1 MEEIDK
7 LRQDKAALI
16 SRVASLE
23 QSLYWLRKKV
33 FGRMSEKNLPLD
45 PNQLFLFSKEEM
57 SSMEIS
63 RMEDE
68 VRKSDEEITR
78 TIKVKE
84 KPSRK
89 PLDTSSLPV
98 EVVDLYPEGTTD
110 GEGRLKDDFI
120 EIGKE
125 ESSRL
130 ERVPAKV
137 YILKTVRHKVIR
149 KSDMEKYPEERQI
162 LIHPLPLVPVSKCM
176 AGASVLTDIIIG
188 KFMYHLPFYRL
199 IQQYRESGII
209 ISESTMCGW
218 YEMAVEKLRL
228 LYNLLKQKILSSE
241 YIQVDESII
250 PVLDNE
256 KHKAK
261 KGYEW
266 CVRDGITGDVM
277 FHYDRGS
284 RSGMVAREL
293 LGCYRGT
300 VQCDGYA
307 AYEQFERMK
316 GITLVGCWAHARR
329 KYVDALEENRTLA
342 TQAIHYIGK
351 LYKIESEANDAGLTT
366 VERKEKRINEAYPL
380 ILEFE
385 KWLQDAYLRVL
396 PKSRMGKAIEYTY
409 TLLPRL
415 SRYVNDGRIEID
427 DNRIENAIRPLAL
440 GRKNYLFCGND
451 ASAYRAAIVYSLIA
465 TCKSAEVDPRI
476 WMEDVLSK
484 IPYYERDDKNMEELL
499 PRNWAKSH
507 QNLFRINTISSESTT
522 NNTDSEL
529 IHKICNV
536 VYRMLTKQKYFL
548 TDFFILSAEKQ
559 PIKLSWRNIEWLH
572 YRY

>member
-1 MEEIDK
+1 
-7 LRQDKAALI
+7 
-16 SRVASLE
+16 
-23 QSLYWLRKKV
+23 
-33 FGRMSEKNLPLD
+33 
-45 PNQLFLFSKEEM
+45 
-57 SSMEIS
+57 
-63 RMEDE
+63 
-68 VRKSDEEITR
+68 
-78 TIKVKE
+78 
-84 KPSRK
+84 
-89 PLDTSSLPV
+89 
-98 EVVDLYPEGTTD
+98 
-110 GEGRLKDDFI
+110 FI

-241 YIQVDESII
+241 YIQVDESVI

-256 KHKAK
+256 KHKAR

-293 LGCYRGT
+293 LGCCRGI

-307 AYEQFERMK
+307 AYEQFEQMK
-316 GITLVGCWAHARR
+316 GITLAGCWAHVRR

-351 LYKIESEANDAGLTT
+351 LY
-366 VERKEKRINEAYPL
+366 
-380 ILEFE
+380 
-385 KWLQDAYLRVL
+385 
-396 PKSRMGKAIEYTY
+396 
-409 TLLPRL
+409 
-415 SRYVNDGRIEID
+415 
-427 DNRIENAIRPLAL
+427 
-440 GRKNYLFCGND
+440 
-451 ASAYRAAIVYSLIA
+451 
-465 TCKSAEVDPRI
+465 
-476 WMEDVLSK
+476 
-484 IPYYERDDKNMEELL
+484 
-499 PRNWAKSH
+499 
-507 QNLFRINTISSESTT
+507 
-522 NNTDSEL
+522 
-529 IHKICNV
+529 
-536 VYRMLTKQKYFL
+536 
-548 TDFFILSAEKQ
+548 
-559 PIKLSWRNIEWLH
+559 
-572 YRY
+572 

>member
-1 MEEIDK
+1 MLTEEQEKALLEEIDK

-188 KFMYHLPFYRL
+188 KFMHHLPFYRL

-241 YIQVDESII
+241 YIQVDESVI

-293 LGCYRGT
+293 LGCCRGI

-316 GITLVGCWAHARR
+316 GIALAGCWAHVRR

-351 LYKIESEANDAGLTT
+351 LYKIESDANDAGLTT
-366 VERKEKRINEAYPL
+366 EERKEKRIHESYPL

-484 IPYYERDDKNMEELL
+484 IPYYERDEKNMEELL

-507 QNLFRINTISSESTT
+507 QTCSE
-522 NNTDSEL
+522 
-529 IHKICNV
+529 
-536 VYRMLTKQKYFL
+536 
-548 TDFFILSAEKQ
+548 
-559 PIKLSWRNIEWLH
+559 
-572 YRY
+572 

>member
-1 MEEIDK
+1 MLTEEQEKALLEEIEK

-16 SRVASLE
+16 SRVSSLE

-33 FGRMSEKNLPLD
+33 FGRMSEKSLPLD
-45 PNQLFLFSKEEM
+45 PNQLFLFSKEAM

-63 RMEDE
+63 RLEEE
-68 VRKSDEEITR
+68 VRKSEEEITR

-84 KPSRK
+84 KPVRK
-89 PLDTSSLPV
+89 SLDTSSLPV
-98 EVVDLYPEGTTD
+98 EIIDLYPEGTTD
-110 GEGRLKDDFI
+110 EEGRLKDDFI

-137 YILKTVRHKVIR
+137 YILKTVRHKVIS

-176 AGASVLTDIIIG
+176 ADSSVLTDIIIG

-199 IQQYRESGII
+199 IQQYRESGIS

-218 YEMAVEKLRL
+218 YEMAVEKLKL
-228 LYNLLKQKILSSE
+228 LYNLLKHKILSSD
-241 YIQVDESII
+241 YIQVDESVI
-250 PVLDNE
+250 PVMDNE

-293 LGCYRGT
+293 LGCYHGIVR
-300 VQCDGYA
+300 DGYA
-307 AYEQFERMK
+307 AYEQFEQMK
-316 GITLVGCWAHARR
+316 GITLVGCWAHVRR

-342 TQAIHYIGK
+342 TQAIHYIGR
-351 LYKIESEANDAGLTT
+351 LYKVESDAGEAGLTAE
-366 VERKEKRINEAYPL
+366 ERKEKRIREAYPL

-385 KWLQDAYLRVL
+385 KWLQ
-396 PKSRMGKAIEYTY
+396 
-409 TLLPRL
+409 
-415 SRYVNDGRIEID
+415 
-427 DNRIENAIRPLAL
+427 
-440 GRKNYLFCGND
+440 
-451 ASAYRAAIVYSLIA
+451 
-465 TCKSAEVDPRI
+465 
-476 WMEDVLSK
+476 
-484 IPYYERDDKNMEELL
+484 
-499 PRNWAKSH
+499 
-507 QNLFRINTISSESTT
+507 
-522 NNTDSEL
+522 EL
-529 IHKICNV
+529 ILEC
-536 VYRMLTKQKYFL
+536 FL
-548 TDFFILSAEKQ
+548 KAAWVKPSNIRTRFF
-559 PIKLSWRNIEWLH
+559 PGFPDT
-572 YRY
+572 

>member
-1 MEEIDK
+1 MLTEEQEKALLEEIDK

-241 YIQVDESII
+241 YIQVDESVI

-284 RSGMVAREL
+284 RSGMVAREV
-293 LGCYRGT
+293 LGCYRGI

-351 LYKIESEANDAGLTT
+351 LYKIESEANEAGLTAE
-366 VERKEKRINEAYPL
+366 ERKEKRISESYPL

-396 PKSRMGKAIEYTY
+396 PKSRMGKAIEYMY

-484 IPYYERDDKNMEELL
+484 IPYYERDEKNMEELL
-499 PRNWAKSH
+499 PRNWAKSNQTWVH
-507 QNLFRINTISSESTT
+507 PTFRVIRQSCRAYNLS
-522 NNTDSEL
+522 L
-529 IHKICNV
+529 K
-536 VYRMLTKQKYFL
+536 
-548 TDFFILSAEKQ
+548 
-559 PIKLSWRNIEWLH
+559 
-572 YRY
+572 

>member
-1 MEEIDK
+1 
-7 LRQDKAALI
+7 
-16 SRVASLE
+16 
-23 QSLYWLRKKV
+23 
-33 FGRMSEKNLPLD
+33 
-45 PNQLFLFSKEEM
+45 
-57 SSMEIS
+57 MEIS

-137 YILKTVRHKVIR
+137 YILKTVRHKVIS

-218 YEMAVEKLRL
+218 YEMAVEKLK
-228 LYNLLKQKILSSE
+228 LLKQKILSSE
-241 YIQVDESII
+241 YIQVDESVI
-250 PVLDNE
+250 PVMDNE

-277 FHYDRGS
+277 FHYDR
-284 RSGMVAREL
+284 
-293 LGCYRGT
+293 
-300 VQCDGYA
+300 A
-307 AYEQFERMK
+307 A
-316 GITLVGCWAHARR
+316 V
-329 KYVDALEENRTLA
+329 
-342 TQAIHYIGK
+342 
-351 LYKIESEANDAGLTT
+351 
-366 VERKEKRINEAYPL
+366 
-380 ILEFE
+380 
-385 KWLQDAYLRVL
+385 
-396 PKSRMGKAIEYTY
+396 
-409 TLLPRL
+409 
-415 SRYVNDGRIEID
+415 
-427 DNRIENAIRPLAL
+427 
-440 GRKNYLFCGND
+440 
-451 ASAYRAAIVYSLIA
+451 RA
-465 TCKSAEVDPRI
+465 
-476 WMEDVLSK
+476 W
-484 IPYYERDDKNMEELL
+484 
-499 PRNWAKSH
+499 
-507 QNLFRINTISSESTT
+507 
-522 NNTDSEL
+522 
-529 IHKICNV
+529 
-536 VYRMLTKQKYFL
+536 
-548 TDFFILSAEKQ
+548 
-559 PIKLSWRNIEWLH
+559 
-572 YRY
+572 

>member
-1 MEEIDK
+1 MLTEEQEKALLEEIDK

-241 YIQVDESII
+241 YIQVDESVI

-293 LGCYRGT
+293 LGCYRGI

-316 GITLVGCWAHARR
+316 GITLAGCWAHARR

-351 LYKIESEANDAGLTT
+351 LYKIESEANEAGLTAE
-366 VERKEKRINEAYPL
+366 ERKEKRISESYPL

-484 IPYYERDDKNMEELL
+484 IPYYERDEKNMEELL

-507 QNLFRINTISSESTT
+507 QTCISSESTT

-536 VYRMLTKQKYFL
+536 VYRMLTIFLRFAILKLQK
-548 TDFFILSAEKQ
+548 
-559 PIKLSWRNIEWLH
+559 
-572 YRY
+572 

>member
-1 MEEIDK
+1 MLTEEQEKALLEEIEK

-16 SRVASLE
+16 SRVSSLE

-33 FGRMSEKNLPLD
+33 FGRMSEKSLPLD
-45 PNQLFLFSKEEM
+45 PNQLFLFSKEAM

-63 RMEDE
+63 RLEEE
-68 VRKSDEEITR
+68 VRKSEEEITR

-84 KPSRK
+84 KPVRK
-89 PLDTSSLPV
+89 SLDTSSLPV
-98 EVVDLYPEGTTD
+98 EIIDLYPEGTTD
-110 GEGRLKDDFI
+110 EEGRLKDDFI

-137 YILKTVRHKVIR
+137 YILKTVRHKVIS

-176 AGASVLTDIIIG
+176 ADSSVLTDIIIG

-199 IQQYRESGII
+199 IQQYRESGIS

-218 YEMAVEKLRL
+218 YEMAVEKLKL
-228 LYNLLKQKILSSE
+228 LYNLLKHKILSSD
-241 YIQVDESII
+241 YIQVDESVI
-250 PVLDNE
+250 PVMDNE

-293 LGCYRGT
+293 LGCYHGIVR
-300 VQCDGYA
+300 DGYA
-307 AYEQFERMK
+307 AYEQFEQMK
-316 GITLVGCWAHARR
+316 GITLVGCWAHVRR

-342 TQAIHYIGK
+342 TQAIHYIGR
-351 LYKIESEANDAGLTT
+351 LYKVESDAGEAGLTAE
-366 VERKEKRINEAYPL
+366 ERKEKRIREAYPL

-385 KWLQDAYLRVL
+385 KWLQ
-396 PKSRMGKAIEYTY
+396 
-409 TLLPRL
+409 
-415 SRYVNDGRIEID
+415 
-427 DNRIENAIRPLAL
+427 
-440 GRKNYLFCGND
+440 
-451 ASAYRAAIVYSLIA
+451 
-465 TCKSAEVDPRI
+465 
-476 WMEDVLSK
+476 
-484 IPYYERDDKNMEELL
+484 
-499 PRNWAKSH
+499 
-507 QNLFRINTISSESTT
+507 
-522 NNTDSEL
+522 EL
-529 IHKICNV
+529 ILEC
-536 VYRMLTKQKYFL
+536 FL
-548 TDFFILSAEKQ
+548 KAAWV
-559 PIKLSWRNIEWLH
+559 KLSNI
-572 YRY
+572 RTRFFPGFPDT